1 MPQLSAPFNR
11 DIENFILTAEFMEMD
26 FDYGMQQFNSYLQDL
41 LFLSAGGK
49 YKDLG
54 ISERRKESAP
64 RLISF
69 NEGAYGTVTNWDLYD
84 GNTPKGSI
92 ALLKLSGVMRTQG
105 GISSPGMDRLVSE
118 LRSAYTNDNISGII
132 IDTYS
137 GGGES
142 SAGNL
147 VKAAIMERNKPVVGL
162 ATMAASA
169 AYRALSGADEIIAM
183 GDQAE
188 FGSIGTM
195 ITLDKKA
202 IDKFRERFMDIYGED
217 APNKNGEHRAA
228 IGGDYSKLQ
237 KRVSDLTRSFH
248 EEIKRDRPLRG
259 GDDMIKDTLSGSM
272 FPAKVAQKRGLV
284 DAVGNLPY
292 AIKRV
297 VSLNKAKY

>member
-1 MPQLSAPFNR
+1 MPQHSAPLNR
-11 DIENFILTAEFMEMD
+11 DIENFILTSEYMEMD
-26 FDYGMQQFNSYLQDL
+26 FDYGMHQLNIYLQDL

-54 ISERRKESAP
+54 ISERRKEAGP

-69 NEGAYGTVTNWDLYD
+69 NDGAYGTVNNWDMYE

-92 ALLKLSGVMRTQG
+92 ALLKLSGVMRTQSG
-105 GISSPGMDRLVSE
+105 LSSPGMDRLADN
-118 LRSAYTNDNISGII
+118 LRMAYANENIAGVII
-132 IDTYS
+132 ETFS

-147 VKAAIMERNKPVVGL
+147 AKSAIQERNKPVIGL

-169 AYRALSGADEIIAM
+169 AYRALSGADEIIAV

-217 APNKNGEHRAA
+217 APNKNGDFRAA
-228 IGGDYSKLQ
+228 LGGDYSKLQ
-237 KRVSDLTRSFH
+237 KRVSDLTRAFH
-248 EEIKRDRPLRG
+248 DEIKRDRPLRG
-259 GDDMIKDTLSGSM
+259 GNDMIKETLSGSM
-272 FPAKVAQKRGLV
+272 FAAMEAKKRGLI
-284 DAVGNLPY
+284 DAIGNLPY
-292 AIKRV
+292 AIKRIN
-297 VSLNKAKY
+297 SLKSKY